1 MDTKIREI
9 LEAKGT
15 EVQTASPNMP
25 LVDAVHRMTS
35 HGVGSMVVVESNRP
49 VGMLTERDVLR
60 RVVGQGRAPAE
71 IRVRDVMTAPVVA
84 VSPDITV
91 QQALAVIT
99 EARCRHLPVMEG
111 GRMVGLLS
119 SGDLN
124 KWMSRDQAKD
134 IQHLIEYINGPYA
147 TESVRPPPML

>member
-15 EVQTASPNMP
+15 EVCTASPTTP
-25 LVDAVHRMTS
+25 ILEAVHLMNT
-35 HGVGSMVVVESNRP
+35 HGVGSLVVMERDQP

-60 RVVGQGRAPAE
+60 RVVGQGRPPADT
-71 IRVRDVMTAPVVA
+71 RVRDVMTAPIVA

-91 QQALAVIT
+91 QQALTVVT

-119 SGDLN
+119 SGDIN

-134 IQHLIEYINGPYA
+134 IQDLIEYINGPYA